1 MPMALEVG
9 LVYTVHDPEFRIG
22 RVLKGLL
29 PRLVLP
35 YRGVWGTASP
45 ETADETVSLLGRLGP
60 VRRDTA
66 NRAIGVARRQALR
79 LALEGPADYF
89 HYCDL
94 DRLLHWWRTHR
105 EELVRTV
112 RLIPGHDYL
121 VIGRTERAFGTHPEC
136 QRLTEAIT
144 NRVGTAL
151 LRRFNPDIGD
161 CDFTAGSV
169 GLSREVAAHLVG
181 QSRAESNATDLEWPV
196 LAAVAGFRIGF
207 AAVEGLEFETADYYP
222 EEVAAVGSAAAW
234 AEARITLNEWVARV
248 RLTYES
254 LLAAR
259 EVLKNVTAG

>member
-1 MPMALEVG
+1 MNPEVA

-29 PRLVLP
+29 PGLALP

-45 ETADETVSLLGRLGP
+45 ETSEETVKLLGRLGP

-79 LALEGPADYF
+79 LALDGPASFF

-94 DRLLHWWRTHR
+94 DRFLHW
-105 EELVRTV
+105 VRTY
-112 RLIPGHDYL
+112 PGELRGTVERIVGCDYL
-121 VIGRTERAFGTHPEC
+121 VIGRTARAFATHPEC

-144 NRVGTAL
+144 NRVGML
-151 LRRFNPDIGD
+151 VIRRFRPDAAD
-161 CDFTAGSV
+161 WDFAAGSAA
-169 GLSREVAAHLVG
+169 LSRAAAAHILAC
-181 QSRAESNATDLEWPV
+181 SRAESNATDLEWPV
-196 LAAVAGFRIGF
+196 LAAAAGFLVEF
-207 AAVEGLEFETADYYP
+207 MAVEGLEFETADYYP
-222 EEVAAVGSAAAW
+222 EEVAAFGSVEAW
-234 AEARITLNEWVARV
+234 VEGRNTLAEWVART

-259 EVLKNVTAG
+259 DALQSSAKPN